1 MPLVTYKPSP
11 GTHAVLPITLWTTCS
26 LILALCYL
34 QTIYFISFLARPCWT
49 SPREFP
55 PFQHSIEHA
64 ERLTV
69 DIILSI
75 VPFARYHSPPHTS
88 LFSTENLL
96 RPAAATYAGR
106 TINHGI
112 TGPVTPPSFT
122 RPSIPGSSPITAPE
136 HVQLV
141 ARTVEAST
149 ITPQPSRSKT
159 SITVYD
165 AGKRVTAHSP
175 TRPPLSAIVDIRAP
189 SPSQQGIN
197 ASRLLAPKEENSER
211 SDQEDDFQDAQ
222 LSIPRALPSAAVY
235 KNARPGSKSPAISLL
250 SLEGPRDLAAAKRAL
265 EPRTAAAEGA
275 RQVRS
280 KFGGRQKCHSTESYP
295 GKFPVSEGMEFSELA
310 TAEYAFREKGT
321 TTVRPFSD
329 Y

>member
-75 VPFARYHSPPHTS
+75 VPFARYHSPPPHQPLLHREPFAPSSSNIRRQDNQPWHHWTRDPSSTS
-88 LFSTENLL
+88 SSS
-96 RPAAATYAGR
+96 PAQWK
-106 TINHGI
+106 
-112 TGPVTPPSFT
+112 PPPSPHSLHAQKQAS
-122 RPSIPGSSPITAPE
+122 PSTMPE
-136 HVQLV
+136 N
-141 ARTVEAST
+141 
-149 ITPQPSRSKT
+149 
-159 SITVYD
+159 
-165 AGKRVTAHSP
+165 G
-175 TRPPLSAIVDIRAP
+175 AP